1 MAAKAGAKAPDT
13 PQDGPFPPD
22 HNESQAGVEGPE
34 TTPTPEPEP
43 ELGLAPDD
51 REALLVS
58 HLAQARLDN
67 KALEAAMEVVRGVRK
82 VRNRHRNLAHNDGFS
97 LKILDEVL
105 NDEARDRLELEDE
118 AELRTFMRNTAH
130 LPVIGRAQMDLF
142 ANVNEAPPKPTGNAN
157 EDEAYWT
164 TEGFRVGF
172 RGGDGAIPHGVPPGM
187 ATQAWTAGWQSAQA
201 ELGKKLQR
209 AEAINEGRLAE

>member
-34 TTPTPEPEP
+34 TTPAPEP

-58 HLAQARLDN
+58 HMAQARLDN
-67 KALEAAMEVVRGVRK
+67 KALEAAMEVIRGVRK
-82 VRNRHRNLAHNDGFS
+82 VRNRHRNVCKTDGFS
-97 LKILDEVL
+97 LKVLDEVL
-105 NDEARDRLELEDE
+105 ADEVRDRLELEDE
-118 AELRTFMRNTAH
+118 AEMRTFMRNTAR

-142 ANVNEAPPKPTGNAN
+142 KDVNQPPPRPTG
-157 EDEAYWT
+157 EVGDDEGYFF
-164 TEGFRVGF
+164 TEGFNAGF
-172 RGGDGAIPHGVPPGM
+172 RGLDGKIPDTVPNGPP
-187 ATQAWTAGWQSAQA
+187 TQWWTDGWGAGQAQ
-201 ELGKKLQR
+201 LGKRLKR
-209 AEAINEGRLAE
+209 AEEINEGRLAE